1 MTCLGE
7 ESASTVMGT
16 SRLITKKVALMLAM
30 ASAFTILVG
39 SGSVSHISM
48 LTMHLETELLSTNQ
62 MELILV

>member
-7 ESASTVMGT
+7 ESGSTVMGT
-16 SRLITKKVALMLAM
+16 SRLITKKVVLMLAM
-30 ASAFTILVG
+30 ASGFTNLVG

-48 LTMHLETELLSTNQ
+48 LKMHLETELLSTNQ